1 MATLIVSYP
10 VSEGATFDR
19 DYYLSRHIPL
29 AQSAWGQFGLQAAE
43 VLFPAAGQQ
52 PLAAMVIMRFADQAN
67 IDDALASPGTA
78 EVVADVTNFTN
89 LAPVIFRAND

>member
-19 DYYLSRHIPL
+19 DYYLSKHIPL

-43 VLFPAAGQQ
+43 VLFPATGPQ
-52 PLAAMVIMRFADQAN
+52 PLAAMVIMRFADQSN
-67 IDDALASPGTA
+67 IDSALASPGTA
-78 EVVADVTNFTN
+78 EVVADVANFTN
-89 LAPVIFRAND
+89 LAPAIFRAND